1 MSEPAVKNSPFMSFV
16 AFQEAHRALLQARRE
31 EPRGQESDLFWDQVT
46 AFLQRGAK
54 AGIYM
59 DEEPDRE
66 AAQGLL
72 DYWHTQLF
80 HTGRETPEAF
90 LVDFDPLTQ
99 PKLEDALCPYVG
111 LTAFKAGQQ
120 HLFYGRESLVDSF
133 CAAVEAGRLV
143 TAVGSSGSGK
153 SSVMLAGV
161 VPRLQKGAVED
172 SEQWHYFPPL
182 VPGAAPLASLAHIIQ
197 PQDAEPGAWLLDAID
212 ALKNDP
218 KFLLKQANLQVQG
231 TAVLIIDQFEEAF
244 TLCHDEEERA
254 AFLEN
259 LLSFVTTR
267 GHRHTL
273 LLTMRIDYESY
284 LNKVP
289 QLKELYE
296 LGKVR
301 VDAMSSEELANA
313 ILKPAKA
320 INLKFEPG
328 LVEAMVREIVGE
340 PAALPLL
347 QFALLQLWERRE
359 RNRITWAA
367 YRDLGSVMDA
377 LSNTADRLY
386 ESLIPEEQVTA
397 KRILLRLVRP
407 SQGLEFTRRRASREE
422 LHGRGEAVDRVDRV
436 LDRLVQSRLIQ
447 KTDGL
452 TAADDQ
458 FEVAHEALVRN
469 WPRLVEWLD
478 DERITLRKR
487 LQLTN
492 LALQWDRLNRDDGAL
507 LRGALLV
514 EAKEFADLSPLEE
527 EFIARSE
534 ENQKNYLQIL
544 EEKNK
549 QQAQIIEQERQA
561 ARRATRYNIALIFF
575 LVVTVAGLLLY
586 FNAQQLARDAQEVAQ
601 ENATQAALSEQGL
614 TRAAENGAATSVAV
628 ALLEAE
634 STNQALGAAVANETA
649 TAQAIEAGQA
659 NETATAAV
667 VFNQTVEAERR
678 DSEST
683 ATATAQFATATAA
696 IATAEVLAT
705 RAAQVKE
712 TPLSSSAPTATP
724 NAAALSLQ
732 AQLAGFIREKDGMQM
747 LFISGGSFIMGSA
760 FGKDTLPHEVT
771 LDSFY
776 MDQFEV
782 SVRQYANF
790 LNSFGSYR
798 GACDG
803 NDCVLT
809 YAEVLTTHLLN
820 NLGVFE
826 PRTRRGS
833 LPINWVSWYGAQEYC
848 TWVGGRLPTE
858 AEWEYAARGV
868 DGRPYPWGSADPIRN
883 QLAVF
888 DYIPSISF
896 DTAFRS
902 VDAFPNG
909 VSPFGV
915 YNMAG
920 SVSEWVADWYGED
933 YYANPLPA
941 GAPNPD
947 DSSGLR
953 VLRGGSTESS
963 AEELVSYRREA
974 LPPAITTTR
983 DLLYV
988 SVGFRC
994 VVDAD

>member
-1 MSEPAVKNSPFMSFV
+1 MSEPAVENSPFMSFV

-31 EPRGQESDLFWDQVT
+31 EPRGQESDAFWDQVT
-46 AFLQRGAK
+46 SFLHRGEQ

-59 DEEPDRE
+59 DEEQDRE

-80 HTGRETPEAF
+80 HTGRETPDSF
-90 LVDFDPLTQ
+90 LADFDPYTQ
-99 PKLEDALCPYVG
+99 PELSDDLCPYVG
-111 LTAFKAGQQ
+111 LTAFTAGKK
-120 HLFYGRESLVDSF
+120 HLFFGREALIGDF
-133 CAAVEAGRLV
+133 CAAVEAHRLV

-161 VPRLQKGAVED
+161 VPELQGGAVEESAD
-172 SEQWHYFPPL
+172 WHYFPPL
-182 VPGAAPLASLAHIIQ
+182 VPGSAPLASLARIIQ
-197 PQDAEPGAWLLDAID
+197 PEEEDTATWILDSID
-212 ALKNDP
+212 ALKNDD
-218 KFLLKQANLQVQG
+218 KYLLKQANLQVQG

-244 TLCHDEEERA
+244 TLCHDEEERE

-259 LLSFVTTR
+259 LLTFVTTR

-289 QLKELYE
+289 QLKTLYE
-296 LGKVR
+296 AGKVR
-301 VDAMSSEELANA
+301 VDAMSSEELVNA

-386 ESLIPEEQVTA
+386 EGLIPEEQVTA

-407 SQGLEFTRRRASREE
+407 SQGLEFTRRRARRTE

-447 KTDGL
+447 QTDGVD
-452 TAADDQ
+452 AQEDQ

-492 LALQWDRLNRDDGAL
+492 LALQWDRLDRDDGAL
-507 LRGALLV
+507 LRGALLA
-514 EAKEFADLSPLEE
+514 EAKEFTDLSPLEAD
-527 EFIARSE
+527 FVARSE

-544 EEKNK
+544 EEKNE
-549 QQAQIIEQERQA
+549 QQALIIEQERQA

-586 FNAQQLARDAQEVAQ
+586 FNAQQLARAAQDAAQ
-601 ENATQAALSEQGL
+601 VSATQAALSAQDA
-614 TRAAENGAATSVAV
+614 TRAAQDAASTAV
-628 ALLEAE
+628 SIALLEAE

-649 TAQAIEAGQA
+649 TASAIEAGQA
-659 NETATAAV
+659 NGTATAAV

-712 TPLSSSAPTATP
+712 TPLSNTAQTATP
-724 NAAALSLQ
+724 NAAALSLE
-732 AQLAGFIREKDGMQM
+732 AQLNGFIREKDGMQM
-747 LFISGGSFIMGSA
+747 LFIPGGRFMMGSA
-760 FGKDTLPHEVT
+760 SGEDTLPHEVS
-771 LDSFY
+771 LDDFY
-776 MDQFEV
+776 IDQFEV
-782 SVRQYANF
+782 TVRQYANF
-790 LNSFGSYR
+790 LNEFGAYR
-798 GACDG
+798 DACDG
-803 NDCVLT
+803 EDCVQT
-809 YAEVLTTHLLN
+809 YAEVITTNLLN
-820 NLGVFE
+820 NLGVYE
-826 PRTRRGS
+826 PRSGTGS
-833 LPINWVSWYGAQEYC
+833 FPINWVSWYGAQEYC
-848 TWVGGRLPTE
+848 SWAGGRLPTE

-868 DGRPYPWGSADPIRN
+868 DGRPFPWGDADPVRN
-883 QLAVF
+883 QLAVY
-888 DYIPSISF
+888 DYIPSLSF
-896 DTAFRS
+896 DSAFKT
-902 VDAFPNG
+902 VDAFPAG

-920 SVSEWVADWYGED
+920 SVAEWVADWYGEE
-933 YYANPLPA
+933 YYADPLPG

-953 VLRGGSTESS
+953 VLRGGSMESS
-963 AEELVSYRREA
+963 AEELVSYGRQA
-974 LPPAITTTR
+974 LSPEIATTQG
-983 DLLYV
+983 LLYV
-988 SVGFRC
+988 GVGFRC
-994 VVDAD
+994 AYDGE